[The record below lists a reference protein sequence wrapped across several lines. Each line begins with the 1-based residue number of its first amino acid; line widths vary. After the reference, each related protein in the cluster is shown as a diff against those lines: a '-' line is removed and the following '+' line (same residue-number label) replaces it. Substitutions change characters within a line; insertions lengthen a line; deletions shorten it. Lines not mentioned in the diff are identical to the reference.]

1 MPAEVEISAPRHG
14 TRRGRLACIQPVL
27 ALLVCRT
34 AYAAPNA
41 TVWSEPS
48 SVIFTASPASFVDLT
63 ETDIQ
68 RAGPQPPVS
77 LAAPAD
83 AEPAAGWSAS
93 AIHLDIADG
102 QPLAA
107 HLGYR
112 TADASPAEDAWDAG
126 TTIADP
132 FGTNQ
137 TVSCGV
143 ARRVDGTD
151 ARTTVSDLLPLAG
164 GSTLR
169 ASAWLESRGDTGSG
183 AAGHAAAGD
192 LAYAWH
198 GRTWES
204 QVDVTLSGNDM
215 GLGYGAMSF
224 ASGAVTQREL
234 AIGCTA
240 ADHARGDATTI
251 ADRLVIGRAG
261 VDTALM
267 PATPSLTPWTYAYD
281 RLVLTRAVTLPDGI
295 VLSTGLCLQ
304 LAQGRLFTADQV
316 DTADL
321 AMAYPADGAAV
332 PAREGI
338 VLAERL
344 TTPATDLGRLADGA
358 GLAGDTIAGG
368 VFWTYAALRQPDTG
382 AQPADDERE
391 AAAGFDIATRF
402 LSTVALDLDLGWQ
415 KVQVADTSQSGPI
428 GRFAVSFAF

>member
-1 MPAEVEISAPRHG
+1 MPVEVEISAPRHG

-34 AYAAPNA
+34 AYAAPNG
-41 TVWSEPS
+41 TLWSEPS
-48 SVIFTASPASFVDLT
+48 STIFTPAPAFFVDLT
-63 ETDIQ
+63 ETGIQ

-77 LAAPAD
+77 PAASAD

-93 AIHLDIADG
+93 AIHLNIADG
-102 QPLAA
+102 QPFAA
-107 HLGYR
+107 HVGYR
-112 TADASPAEDAWDAG
+112 TADASPAEGVWNAG
-126 TTIADP
+126 TTIAEP

-137 TVSCGV
+137 TVSCDV

-151 ARTTVSDLLPLAG
+151 ASTTVSDVLPLAN

-169 ASAWLESRGDTGSG
+169 ASAWLESRRDTGSG

-204 QVDVTLSGNDM
+204 QVDVALSGSDM
-215 GLGYGAMSF
+215 GLGYGAVSF
-224 ASGAVTQREL
+224 ASGAVTQRKL
-234 AIGCTA
+234 AIGCSA
-240 ADHARGDATTI
+240 AVHARGDATTI
-251 ADRLVIGRAG
+251 ADRLVIGHAG
-261 VDTALM
+261 IDTALM

-304 LAQGRLFTADQV
+304 LAQGRLFTADQA

-321 AMAYPADGAAV
+321 AMAYPANSAAV
-332 PAREGI
+332 PARAGI
-338 VLAERL
+338 ELAERL
-344 TTPATDLGRLADGA
+344 TTPATDLGRLAHGA

-368 VFWTYAALRQPDTG
+368 VFWTYAALRKPDTG
-382 AQPADDERE
+382 AQRTGDERE
-391 AAAGFDIATRF
+391 AAAGFDIAGRF
-402 LSTVALDLDLGWQ
+402 LSTIALDLVLGWQ
-415 KVQVADTSQSGPI
+415 KVQIADTSQSGPI
-428 GRFAVSFAF
+428 GHFAVSFAF